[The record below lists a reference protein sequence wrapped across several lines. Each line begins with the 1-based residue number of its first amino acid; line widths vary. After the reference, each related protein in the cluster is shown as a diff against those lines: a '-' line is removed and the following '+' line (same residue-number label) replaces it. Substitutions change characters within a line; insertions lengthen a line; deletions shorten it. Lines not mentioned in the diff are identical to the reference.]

1 MIDGSEIIHFGT
13 IALAVAINALG
24 VGIGQGLTSN
34 AALEAI
40 NLQPGARDD
49 ITKTAVL
56 GMALI
61 ETAAVMGTFI
71 AFILLLGTPGMQLTW
86 HVGLAELGIASA
98 ICLPGFVLGIASAFP
113 AREACMAVARQPFFA
128 QNIIRF
134 MLIILSL
141 IQTPIIFGMIV
152 ALFINYQM
160 AEIQT
165 LRESFRLIASGI
177 AIGLGSIG
185 PAIGL
190 ATFARVA
197 CKSVGVNRA
206 AYNKLLS
213 FSFISQAIVETPI
226 IFAFVI
232 ALALLF
238 IVQPMADEDIV
249 SAIALLSAGIC
260 TGIGTFGAGIS
271 SGNTAA
277 QACKEISIKPDSY
290 GILSRTSLFA
300 QGLIETSAIYAVLVS
315 LLLLFAIK

>member
-1 MIDGSEIIHFGT
+1 MVEGSEIIHFGT

-24 VGIGQGLTSN
+24 VGIGQGLTSSS
-34 AALEAI
+34 ALEAI
-40 NLQPGARDD
+40 NRQPAARDD

-56 GMALI
+56 SMALI

-71 AFILLLGTPGMQLTW
+71 AFMLLLGTKNMVLTW
-86 HVGLAELGIASA
+86 HVGLAELGITCA

-113 AREACMAVARQPFFA
+113 AQEACKAVARQPFFA

-141 IQTPIIFGMIV
+141 IQTPIIFGMII

-160 AEIQT
+160 AEVQT

-177 AIGLGSIG
+177 AIGLGSVG

-190 ATFARVA
+190 ARFAQVA
-197 CKSVGVNRA
+197 CRGIGINRT

-213 FSFISQAIVETPI
+213 FSLISQAIVETPI
-226 IFAFVI
+226 IFSFVI
-232 ALALLF
+232 AISLLF
-238 IVQPMADEDIV
+238 VVPPLAEENV
-249 SAIALLSAGIC
+249 VNGIALLAAGIC
-260 TGIGTFGAGIS
+260 TGIGTLGAGIS

-277 QACKEISIKPDSY
+277 QACREISITPDAY
-290 GILSRTSLFA
+290 GILSRTSLLA
-300 QGLIETSAIYAVLVS
+300 QGLIETSAIYAILTS
-315 LLLLFAIK
+315 LLLIFFT

>member
-1 MIDGSEIIHFGT
+1 MVEGSEIIHFGT

-24 VGIGQGLTSN
+24 VGIGQGLTS
-34 AALEAI
+34 ATAVDAI
-40 NLQPGARDD
+40 NRQPGARDD

-56 GMALI
+56 AMALI

-86 HVGLAELGIASA
+86 HVGLAEIGIACA
-98 ICLPGFVLGIASAFP
+98 ICLPGFILGIASAFP
-113 AREACMAVARQPFFA
+113 AKEACMAVARQPFFA

-134 MLIILSL
+134 MLVILSL

-152 ALFINYQM
+152 ALFINNQM

-177 AIGLGSIG
+177 AIGLGSVG

-190 ATFARVA
+190 ATFAKIA
-197 CKSVGVNRA
+197 CRSVGINRT
-206 AYNKLLS
+206 AYNKLLT

-232 ALALLF
+232 AITLLF
-238 IVQPMADEDIV
+238 IVPPIADENIV
-249 SAIALLSAGIC
+249 NGIALLSAGIC
-260 TGIGTFGAGIS
+260 TGLGTFGAGVS

-277 QACKEISIKPDSY
+277 QACREIGINPESY
-290 GILSRTSLFA
+290 GVLSRTSLFA
-300 QGLIETSAIYAVLVS
+300 QGLIETCAIYAVLVS
-315 LLLLFAIK
+315 LLLIFFT

>member
-1 MIDGSEIIHFGT
+1 MIEGSEVIHFST

-24 VGIGQGLTSN
+24 AGIGQGLTS
-34 AALEAI
+34 ATALEAI
-40 NLQPGARDD
+40 NRQPSARDD
-49 ITKTAVL
+49 IMKTAVL
-56 GMALI
+56 SMALI

-71 AFILLLGTPGMQLTW
+71 AFVLLLGQPVMQLTW
-86 HVGLAELGIASA
+86 YAGIAELGIACA
-98 ICLPGFVLGIASAFP
+98 ICLPGLVLGIASAFP
-113 AREACMAVARQPFFA
+113 AKEACMAVARQPFFA

-152 ALFINYQM
+152 ALFINNQRI
-160 AEIQT
+160 EIQT

-190 ATFARVA
+190 ASFAKTA
-197 CKSVGVNRA
+197 CRSVGINRD
-206 AYNKLLS
+206 AYTKLLT

-232 ALALLF
+232 SITLLF
-238 IVQPMADEDIV
+238 IIPPLADENIV
-249 SAIALLSAGIC
+249 NGIALLAAGIC

-271 SGNTAA
+271 SGFTAA
-277 QACKEISIKPDSY
+277 QACKEIGIKPDSY
-290 GILSRTSLFA
+290 SILSRTSLFA
-300 QGLIETSAIYAVLVS
+300 QGLIETSTIYAVLIS
-315 LLLLFAIK
+315 LLLIFLRN

>member
-1 MIDGSEIIHFGT
+1 MIESSEIIHFGT
-13 IALAVAINALG
+13 VALAVAINALG
-24 VGIGQGLTSN
+24 VGIGQGLTSS

-40 NLQPGARDD
+40 NLQPAARDD

-56 GMALI
+56 SMALI

-71 AFILLLGTPGMQLTW
+71 AFLLLWGTPGMQLTW
-86 HVGLAELGIASA
+86 HAGLAELGIASA

-113 AREACMAVARQPFFA
+113 ARQACMAVARQPFFA
-128 QNIIRF
+128 QHIIRF

-141 IQTPIIFGMIV
+141 IQTPIIFGMII

-160 AEIQT
+160 VQIQT
-165 LRESFRLIASGI
+165 MRESCRLIASGI
-177 AIGLGSIG
+177 AIGFGSLG

-190 ATFARVA
+190 AVFAQVA
-197 CKSVGVNRA
+197 CRSVGINRA
-206 AYNKLLS
+206 AYNKLLT

-226 IFAFVI
+226 IFSFVI
-232 ALALLF
+232 ALSLLF
-238 IVQPMADEDIV
+238 LVQPIAGEDMV
-249 SAIALLSAGIC
+249 SAIALLAAGIC

-277 QACKEISIKPDSY
+277 QACKEIGIKPDSY

-315 LLLLFAIK
+315 LLLIFFT

>member
-1 MIDGSEIIHFGT
+1 MLEGSEIIHFGT

-24 VGIGQGLTSN
+24 VGIGQGLTSS

-40 NLQPGARDD
+40 NMQPGARDD

-71 AFILLLGTPGMQLTW
+71 AFVLLLATPGMQLNW
-86 HVGLAELGIASA
+86 YVGLAELGIVSA
-98 ICLPGFVLGIASAFP
+98 ICLPGFILGIASCYP

-152 ALFINYQM
+152 ALLINSQM

-177 AIGLGSIG
+177 AIGLGSVG

-190 ATFARVA
+190 ASFAKVA
-197 CKSVGVNRA
+197 CRSVGLNRA
-206 AYNKLLS
+206 AYNKLLT

-226 IFAFVI
+226 IFSFVI
-232 ALALLF
+232 AITLLF
-238 IVQPMADEDIV
+238 IVQPLPEENLLNG
-249 SAIALLSAGIC
+249 IALLAAGIC
-260 TGIGTFGAGIS
+260 AGIGTLGTGIS
-271 SGNTAA
+271 SGLTAA
-277 QACKEISIKPDSY
+277 QACREIGINPSSY
-290 GILSRTSLFA
+290 GILSRTSLLA
-300 QGLIETSAIYAVLVS
+300 QGLIETCAIYAVLTS
-315 LLLLFAIK
+315 LLLIFLT

>member
-1 MIDGSEIIHFGT
+1 MLEGSEIIHFGT
-13 IALAVAINALG
+13 IALAVAVNALG
-24 VGIGQGLTSN
+24 VGIGQGLTSS

-40 NLQPGARDD
+40 NLQPNARDD

-71 AFILLLGTPGMQLTW
+71 AVLLLLATPGMQLNW
-86 HVGLAELGIASA
+86 YVGLAELGIASA
-98 ICLPGFVLGIASAFP
+98 ICLPGFILGIASCFP

-134 MLIILSL
+134 MLVILSL

-152 ALFINYQM
+152 ALFINNQM
-160 AEIQT
+160 TDIQT
-165 LRESFRLIASGI
+165 VRESLRLLASGI
-177 AIGLGSIG
+177 AIGLGSVG

-190 ATFARVA
+190 ASFAKVA
-197 CKSVGVNRA
+197 CRSVGKNRA

-226 IFAFVI
+226 IFSFVI
-232 ALALLF
+232 ALSLLF
-238 IVQPMADEDIV
+238 IVQPLADENIV
-249 SAIALLSAGIC
+249 NGIALLAAGIC
-260 TGIGTFGAGIS
+260 TGIGTLGAGIS
-271 SGNTAA
+271 SGLTAA
-277 QACKEISIKPDSY
+277 QACKEIVLQPEAY

-300 QGLIETSAIYAVLVS
+300 QGLIETCAIYAVLTS
-315 LLLLFAIK
+315 LLLIFFT